1 VRLRARQP
9 TNGGA
14 AADAVE
20 GRRRCTARRNAYG
33 LTPAAGGVDAGWVA
47 ILR

>member
-1 VRLRARQP
+1 MRLRPRQR
-9 TNGGA
+9 TDGGA

-33 LTPAAGGVDAGWVA
+33 LLPAARGLDAGGVA